1 MAAVLPM
8 VAQTAMACPSTAW
21 VMAVLQIHAWM
32 TGLCPE
38 KAQDEVWG
46 DDPET
51 LVCGVLQPRSIAKRV
66 EGGYELGEA
75 LWPYSSGCDFASWA
89 QLGGLVQN
97 DNGPPE
103 AKVFLLPN
111 SDYKIVDDWHVV
123 GLRGTGSKS
132 VSMEGAFVPEHRVFS
147 FADAISGKLGKG
159 RSPLYQ
165 SALLPMLCLNVTGP
179 ALGAARTTIETFI
192 AHIEKRNLPFSM
204 LKQVDSPR
212 THELIG
218 EVMLQAD
225 SAELMLEKGAEL
237 VRNYSEAKKVMP
249 VEERSRIRAYS
260 SGAVRQC
267 VNAIESLFLA
277 SGGTALQESHPLQQL
292 LRDSKAMAEHAAL
305 SHENNLE
312 LWGAVRLGKPLNSQM
327 I

>member
-1 MAAVLPM
+1 
-8 VAQTAMACPSTAW
+8 
-21 VMAVLQIHAWM
+21 
-32 TGLCPE
+32 
-38 KAQDEVWG
+38 
-46 DDPET
+46 
-51 LVCGVLQPRSIAKRV
+51 
-66 EGGYELGEA
+66 
-75 LWPYSSGCDFASWA
+75 
-89 QLGGLVQN
+89 
-97 DNGPPE
+97 
-103 AKVFLLPN
+103 
-111 SDYKIVDDWHVV
+111 
-123 GLRGTGSKS
+123 
-132 VSMEGAFVPEHRVFS
+132 
-147 FADAISGKLGKG
+147 
-159 RSPLYQ
+159 
-165 SALLPMLCLNVTGP
+165 
-179 ALGAARTTIETFI
+179 
-192 AHIEKRNLPFSM
+192 
-204 LKQVDSPR
+204 
-212 THELIG
+212 
-218 EVMLQAD
+218 MLQAD